1 MRRLPVRRLSGFVVA
16 VVTAVGALAAVVPCL
31 AVARAVLSE
40 LRPRYEQRTLRLR
53 VDLRSS
59 ASAIEPNVMTMEG
72 MGYAKKEAPV
82 LFGRL
87 ETVYLERMASE
98 GGTRVS
104 LTVYRNED
112 EIKQLRATAV
122 PPPAITGIPTNMSPG
137 TAFARSGSTSV
148 ILELTAAKSDPAA
161 QQREIE
167 TMLGKLFYLD
177 GDPSREELE
186 QFVREHHGW
195 PLPRL
200 AAVTGLPE
208 SDIRSILS
216 LGN

>member
-1 MRRLPVRRLSGFVVA
+1 MKLLLNRYGIALAAVA
-16 VVTAVGALAAVVPCL
+16 AAGALAAAVPCV

-40 LRPRYEQRTLRLR
+40 LRPRYEGRTLRLR

-59 ASAIEPNVMTMEG
+59 SSAIEPNVVTMEG
-72 MGYAKKEAPV
+72 IGYAKKEAPV

-98 GGTRVS
+98 GGARVS

-122 PPPAITGIPTNMSPG
+122 PPPAITGIPTGMSPSPG
-137 TAFARSGSTSV
+137 FARSGSTSV
-148 ILELTAAKSDPAA
+148 ILELSAPKSDPST
-161 QQREIE
+161 QQRQIE
-167 TMLGKLFYLD
+167 TLLGKLFYLD
-177 GDPSREELE
+177 GDPTREELE
-186 QFVREHHGW
+186 QFVRQHHGW

-208 SDIRSILS
+208 EDIRRLIAKD
-216 LGN
+216 

>member
-1 MRRLPVRRLSGFVVA
+1 MRRGVHLLLACSLCAAPA
-16 VVTAVGALAAVVPCL
+16 ALAVP
-31 AVARAVLSE
+31 RAVLSP
-40 LRPRYEQRTLRLR
+40 LRPQYEGRTLRLR

-59 ASAIEPNVMTMEG
+59 TSAIEPNVMTMEG
-72 MGYAKKEAPV
+72 MGYARRETPV

-112 EIKQLRATAV
+112 EIKQLRAIAA
-122 PPPAITGIPTNMSPG
+122 PPPAITGIPAGMSPTPG
-137 TAFARSGSTSV
+137 FARSGSTSV
-148 ILELTAAKSDPAA
+148 ILELSAPKSDPAA
-161 QQREIE
+161 QQKQIE
-167 TMLGKLFYLD
+167 EMLGRIFYLD

-186 QFVREHHGW
+186 AFVKEHHGW

-208 SDIRSILS
+208 DDIRRLIQEHGSPP
-216 LGN
+216 

>member
-1 MRRLPVRRLSGFVVA
+1 MRRLPGLVVA
-16 VVTAVGALAAVVPCL
+16 VVTAAGVLAAAVPCF
-31 AVARAVLSE
+31 AVAHAVISE

-72 MGYAKKEAPV
+72 IGYAKKEAPV

-122 PPPAITGIPTNMSPG
+122 PPPAITGIPAGMSPSTG
-137 TAFARSGSTSV
+137 FARSGSTSV
-148 ILELTAAKSDPAA
+148 ILELTVPKNDPTA

-167 TMLGKLFYLD
+167 TMMGKLFYLD
-177 GDPSREELE
+177 GDPTHEELE

-200 AAVTGLPE
+200 AAVTGLRE